1 MLWDE
6 STLATTNHCDR
17 GIFSKEPFKGEGS
30 TTTNKPFVEKRLAN
44 KVKQTI
50 FIFGRTKKTTNIA
63 PPFFSGEK
71 HVRFFKKMVLLP
83 PKKNPM
89 LLPGESFTFATPK
102 SLQRSQF
109 QTKILSEG
117 YLPMVIFLGGF
128 KTTRKMR
135 NKKYQKIT
143 GKILLSKLTTI
154 LVFSVGRK
162 FFLIAEFF
170 WGKMPICTNV

>member
-1 MLWDE
+1 MGCVMGLINSSHNQPLWPW
-6 STLATTNHCDR
+6 H
-17 GIFSKEPFKGEGS
+17 
-30 TTTNKPFVEKRLAN
+30 FVEGTLQRWGFDDDEQAVRRETTCR

-50 FIFGRTKKTTNIA
+50 FIPSQYGEKKHTSFFGLHLEGFFLLNTTNFFGRTKKTTNIA

-83 PKKNPM
+83 PQKNPM

-135 NKKYQKIT
+135 NKK
-143 GKILLSKLTTI
+143 
-154 LVFSVGRK
+154 
-162 FFLIAEFF
+162 
-170 WGKMPICTNV
+170 